1 MLRTVRLFD
10 PTPGGLAFALE
21 LALIIGDANE
31 MDIVASIR
39 VIKMAEIRRG
49 DFSLRLDIDVGEPHR
64 LSASRLNDIQM
75 AVGATCPSFLSSGF
89 RTRDQT
95 PLMSSS

>member
-1 MLRTVRLFD
+1 MFN

-31 MDIVASIR
+31 TDIVASIR

-49 DFSLRLDIDVGEPHR
+49 DFSLRLDIDVGETHR
-64 LSASRLNDIQM
+64 LRASRFQANQI
-75 AVGATCPSFLSSGF
+75 AVGAMCPSFLSSGF

-95 PLMSSS
+95 PLISLSW

>member
-31 MDIVASIR
+31 TDIVASIR
-39 VIKMAEIRRG
+39 VIKMAEILRG
-49 DFSLRLDIDVGEPHR
+49 GFSLWLDINVGETHR
-64 LSASRLNDIQM
+64 L
-75 AVGATCPSFLSSGF
+75 
-89 RTRDQT
+89 
-95 PLMSSS
+95 